1 MGRSCKEGTIVTVG
15 TGPAAEEVFRLPDE
29 GEEGGLLRVRRG
41 AGGRLPSIDRYID
54 G

>member
-29 GEEGGLLRVRRG
+29 GEEGGLLGVGRV
-41 AGGRLPSIDRYID
+41 AVGGYPRLTAM
-54 G
+54 